1 MTQEQYMQLMAQRQ
15 QQRQPSPEQQAM
27 MMQQQMMAEQQSA
40 PGAAGGFMG
49 GLLDSALAGLV
60 PNSMYQNPNDPNNVS
75 ASKVGGLIGMIIPM
89 LLAKYG
95 IKNFAL
101 PALAKEGSALGRWL
115 GAGTEAAASTQ
126 NLARADMLASV
137 LGGGIGGGLAEGPM
151 GGLLGAAGLG
161 AYSKFAGAGKL
172 MGEGET
178 YGFSK
183 LFEGG
188 KATKPLT
195 KEQKLKQEAVERAKI
210 DATPEESTAFAERFK
225 SVYDPTTKTVN
236 LAPIIDDATQGFDNF
251 QYGIIKVG
259 DKVEQVTPRTII
271 QKANSEAA
279 NEKIVFQKARKVSGK
294 KPDYSP
300 EVEKTWAELYS
311 DMIEPLLKSDKKG
324 HSPWIDYYLKTNAKN
339 EFKKK
344 FQTSWGEA
352 TAFENK
358 IADKHK
364 LPSVWSGNPRYS
376 GEGYIPYTKP
386 VSPTSG
392 ATGLDKLSDMQ
403 KQVYQAKIDSGATKE
418 EALKSAI
425 NFKEPTND
433 ELMDRAFGG

>member
-15 QQRQPSPEQQAM
+15 QQRGPSPEQQAM

-75 ASKVGGLIGMIIPM
+75 ASKAGGLIGMIIPM

-151 GGLLGAAGLG
+151 GGLLGAAGMG

-178 YGFSK
+178 YGFGK

-188 KATKPLT
+188 KATKSLT
-195 KEQKLKQEAVERAKI
+195 KEQKLKQAEAEKASVPLTAEEKVIYNEKI
-210 DATPEESTAFAERFK
+210 KNIYNPK
-225 SVYDPTTKTVN
+225 TKQIN
-236 LAPIIDDATQGFDNF
+236 LKDVIDDSANGFDDV
-251 QYGIIKVG
+251 QYGKVIDEKG
-259 DKVEQVTPRTII
+259 ESILTPRAII
-271 QKANSEAA
+271 QKGVETPDVKIKVSRVITDSKGHFKGYAEAEEKSFGEMLEEIYGSLLKNEKGGDGKLRPYMDKWLYGVNKNGIKTKIASTNSISYITGIENTIARNLRLPKYSGSKLPVYEGYTPYVKPVKSAKPTTSSDGITTSKGEQPISNEAA
-279 NEKIVFQKARKVSGK
+279 AQQAAASGH
-294 KPDYSP
+294 
-300 EVEKTWAELYS
+300 T
-311 DMIEPLLKSDKKG
+311 IE
-324 HSPWIDYYLKTNAKN
+324 
-339 EFKKK
+339 F
-344 FQTSWGEA
+344 
-352 TAFENK
+352 
-358 IADKHK
+358 
-364 LPSVWSGNPRYS
+364 
-376 GEGYIPYTKP
+376 
-386 VSPTSG
+386 
-392 ATGLDKLSDMQ
+392 LD
-403 KQVYQAKIDSGATKE
+403 
-418 EALKSAI
+418 
-425 NFKEPTND
+425 
-433 ELMDRAFGG
+433 